1 MLRGGGP
8 PRGEITMM
16 ADISSESP
24 GQILPSERVPLDR
37 ESGGSRRDRPAHGE
51 VIAQLQRE
59 RNLYAKTLTEISR
72 RYEEKIEEL
81 THIRRTSDVLRD
93 ALDLDSTCRALV
105 ESVLER
111 ISAEGCTLML
121 MDAASGSL
129 EVKTA
134 GCSRDGGDAASG
146 DERDLSVTF
155 PFQQDAVRRA
165 VSEKRP
171 ILATDTGDGKLP
183 SLYLPIVSRDMVIGL
198 FALHHLGPEIF
209 NDNTIRILT
218 ILLNHAAVAVEKARL
233 YQDLK
238 EYSEDLEAKVGERT
252 QELQMLIERLEEA
265 SRHKSQFLANMSHEL
280 RTPLNAVIGF
290 SDLLLTQAF
299 GPLNEKQARYV
310 NHVLTSG
317 QDLLALINDILDLSK
332 IEAGRMELYPQAVPL
347 EESLK
352 AYIDMVRPLA
362 AKKDL
367 AMPLSVEPDTVHIWC
382 DHVQLRRIMYNLLSN
397 AIKFTP
403 AGGTVAVSA
412 RCVQGSAFRV
422 QESKEPDHEPST
434 MNHEPRGDFVEIRVQ
449 DTGIGISPED
459 QGRIFLEFEQVAG
472 SHQRQLQGTG
482 LGLTLT
488 KKLVE
493 LHGGRIWVESEV
505 GRGSTFTFT
514 LPRKSQDS

>member
-1 MLRGGGP
+1 
-8 PRGEITMM
+8 
-16 ADISSESP
+16 
-24 GQILPSERVPLDR
+24 
-37 ESGGSRRDRPAHGE
+37 
-51 VIAQLQRE
+51 
-59 RNLYAKTLTEISR
+59 
-72 RYEEKIEEL
+72 
-81 THIRRTSDVLRD
+81 
-93 ALDLDSTCRALV
+93 
-105 ESVLER
+105 
-111 ISAEGCTLML
+111 
-121 MDAASGSL
+121 
-129 EVKTA
+129 
-134 GCSRDGGDAASG
+134 
-146 DERDLSVTF
+146 
-155 PFQQDAVRRA
+155 
-165 VSEKRP
+165 
-171 ILATDTGDGKLP
+171 
-183 SLYLPIVSRDMVIGL
+183 
-198 FALHHLGPEIF
+198 
-209 NDNTIRILT
+209 
-218 ILLNHAAVAVEKARL
+218 
-233 YQDLK
+233 
-238 EYSEDLEAKVGERT
+238 
-252 QELQMLIERLEEA
+252 
-265 SRHKSQFLANMSHEL
+265 MSHEL

-367 AMPLSVEPDTVHIWC
+367 AMTLSVEPDTVHIWC

-412 RCVQGSAFRV
+412 RCIQGSAFRV

-472 SHQRQLQGTG
+472 SYQRQLQGTG
-482 LGLTLT
+482 LGLALT

-514 LPRKSQDS
+514 LPR

>member
-1 MLRGGGP
+1 MV
-8 PRGEITMM
+8 
-16 ADISSESP
+16 ADISSEGQ

-37 ESGGSRRDRPAHGE
+37 ESRGSRRDRPAPSE
-51 VIAQLQRE
+51 VIAQLERE
-59 RNLYAKTLTEISR
+59 RNLYAKTLAEISR

-81 THIRRTSDVLRD
+81 THLRRTSDVLRD

-111 ISAEGCTLML
+111 IRAEGCTLML
-121 MDAASGSL
+121 MDPASGLL

-134 GCSRDGGDAASG
+134 GYARNGGDAASG
-146 DERDLSVTF
+146 DERDSPVSFSL
-155 PFQQDAVRRA
+155 QQDAVRRA
-165 VSEKRP
+165 VSGKRP
-171 ILATDTGDGKLP
+171 ILATDTGGGKLP
-183 SLYLPIVSRDMVIGL
+183 SLYLPIVSRDRVIGL
-198 FALHHLGPEIF
+198 FAFHHLGPDVF

-218 ILLNHAAVAVEKARL
+218 ILLNHAAVAIEKARL

-252 QELQMLIERLEEA
+252 QELQILIERLEDA
-265 SRHKSQFLANMSHEL
+265 SRHKSHFLANMSHEL

-290 SDLLLTQAF
+290 SDLLLTQTF

-310 NHVLTSG
+310 NHVHTSG

-332 IEAGRMELYPQAVPL
+332 IEAGRMELHPQAVPL

-367 AMPLSVEPDTVHIWC
+367 AMTLGVESNSVHIWC
-382 DHVQLRRIMYNLLSN
+382 DHMQVRRIMYNLLSN

-403 AGGTVAVSA
+403 PGGTVAVSA
-412 RCVQGSAFRV
+412 RYVQGSAFRV
-422 QESKEPDHEPST
+422 QGSEGTDHEPST

-449 DTGIGISPED
+449 DTGIGIRPED
-459 QGRIFLEFEQVAG
+459 QGRIFLEFEQVEG
-472 SHQRQLQGTG
+472 LHQRQLQGTG
-482 LGLTLT
+482 LGLAVT

-493 LHGGRIWVESEV
+493 LHGGGIWVDSEV

-514 LPRKSQDS
+514 LPMKSHDC